1 MVSFS
6 HSFYFFLYSD
16 ASLKRI
22 DFEVKYKGS
31 SAFTLGIPVSGYCYD
46 KKYTDNIDFV
56 YIWTV
61 NNIYYIA
68 IVYIDTEV
76 FQYSENTSAIIW
88 YI

>member
-1 MVSFS
+1 MIILMKWYINNIKGVGFILPLLL
-6 HSFYFFLYSD
+6 FFFLYSD

-61 NNIYYIA
+61 NNIY
-68 IVYIDTEV
+68 
-76 FQYSENTSAIIW
+76 II
-88 YI
+88 